1 MAISQVA
8 PEELGAGA
16 MITAESVAAALPL
29 AKQGKVFDLDAGR
42 FRGQARHYAHPP
54 FDVVTYRTPRG
65 ERNQADLDYLR
76 PDVNTVNYGFIS
88 ELVVGTVHTGA
99 HIDALCHV
107 TCGDRSE
114 WFGGFSA
121 DEHLGDNGP
130 LKCDATKIPPILGR
144 GILLDIPAV
153 RGLEALPASYA
164 ITVDDVESALK
175 RQDLEIRR
183 GDIILVRTG
192 QMQGWPFDVRSADQE
207 AGISLETAQW
217 LSAREPLA
225 IASDSSAIEVA
236 PSGVK
241 GNTQPVHIHLIIEKG
256 IYIVEWVYMEELAK
270 ANASEFLF
278 VCLPLKI
285 QGATGSMVRPVAVV

>member
-29 AKQGKVFDLDAGR
+29 AKHGKVFDLDAGR